1 MALADASIRAADPR
15 SILRQGYV
23 LALDS
28 DGTVL
33 KNVSSKSAGD
43 SFALKFMD
51 GMWGCM
57 INDVKQDAVGN
68 QDEILKYVNL
78 VRDRAGI
85 KPLEEC
91 NPSIAGN
98 YTLMRDAIRR
108 ESRIELCSEGQR
120 YFDLCRW
127 LIGVDVLNKD
137 MTRLNLFRT
146 EEDGFYTRM
155 NFNPRY
161 FAEKNYLYPIPND
174 ETKRSDKLVQNP
186 GW

>member
-1 MALADASIRAADPR
+1 MCIGQTKCVTFIAGASRFMTSVHCDREQRVPDGIALYLISNVALADASIRAADPR

-68 QDEILKYVNL
+68 GAA
-78 VRDRAGI
+78 DR
-85 KPLEEC
+85 
-91 NPSIAGN
+91 S
-98 YTLMRDAIRR
+98 
-108 ESRIELCSEGQR
+108 
-120 YFDLCRW
+120 
-127 LIGVDVLNKD
+127 
-137 MTRLNLFRT
+137 
-146 EEDGFYTRM
+146 
-155 NFNPRY
+155 
-161 FAEKNYLYPIPND
+161 
-174 ETKRSDKLVQNP
+174 
-186 GW
+186 